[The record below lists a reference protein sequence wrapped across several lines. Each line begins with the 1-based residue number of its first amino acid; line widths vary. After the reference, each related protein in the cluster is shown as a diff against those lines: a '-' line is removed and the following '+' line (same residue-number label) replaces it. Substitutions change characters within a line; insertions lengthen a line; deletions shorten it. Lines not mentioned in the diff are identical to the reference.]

1 MVNHSN
7 SNWWIWKVF
16 WILLI
21 VTAIEVALGIIKP
34 PFMMEVYFGTKL
46 INHIFIMLTLIK
58 AAYIVMEFMHL
69 GQEKKGLKL
78 VILLPALILIPYMLF
93 ILLTEGLYASIMI

>member
-1 MVNHSN
+1 MGNHSE

-21 VTAIEVALGIIKP
+21 VTAVEVALGIIKP

-46 INHIFIMLTLIK
+46 INHIFIILTLIK
-58 AAYIVMEFMHL
+58 NNYSYGVYAL
-69 GQEKKGLKL
+69 GTREKRIKISYFITSTNTYSLH
-78 VILLPALILIPYMLF
+78 VIYF
-93 ILLTEGLYASIMI
+93 VD